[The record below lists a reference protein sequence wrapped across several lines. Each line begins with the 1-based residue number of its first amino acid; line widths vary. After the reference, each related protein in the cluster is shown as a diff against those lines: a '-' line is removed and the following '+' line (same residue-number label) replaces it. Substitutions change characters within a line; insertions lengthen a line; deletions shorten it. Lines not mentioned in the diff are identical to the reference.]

1 MTEIITTLE
10 NLKDV
15 QRLAESGANEL
26 LIALDGISS
35 TAASKYSLDE
45 LKEIAKAVKAAN
57 AELANATDATK
68 ADVAGKGAGKNTQVK
83 IAIRAN
89 LTLHEGMLPEAEK
102 ILAAISELDKE
113 YVEATAETDSTVDSA
128 DGKSTGIISSIFFAD
143 PSIYMLAKKID
154 QENGIEPG
162 SESGSESDQAGKT
175 SMTSKL
181 IYDPEMLMTSINDA
195 NWWLDRGIRGISISP
210 ILTLQETKEIAE
222 ATKKA
227 VVTVHGRTLM
237 SRSFR
242 KLLSSYKEVSE
253 EDPDFVNPPEAQIEA
268 ASQAIVAEETQAKAA
283 SASDAEAASTPAK
296 KDWQAVGNK
305 NLTLIEKS
313 RSAKMPVYEDE
324 TGTLIYSDDVLDS
337 FNFID
342 ELLKAS
348 PFALLV
354 EGSFADIEMQAEA
367 VKAYSRI
374 LAGEDAK
381 TIGAEYQ
388 EKFREEP
395 FDSGYYEQKTVK

>member
-57 AELANATDATK
+57 AELANATDAAK
-68 ADVAGKGAGKNTQVK
+68 ADVAGKGASKNTQVK

-128 DGKSTGIISSIFFAD
+128 DSKSTGIISSIFFAD

-154 QENGIEPG
+154 KENGIET
-162 SESGSESDQAGKT
+162 GSESDQAGKT

-253 EDPDFVNPPEAQIEA
+253 EDPDFVNPPEAQVEA
-268 ASQAIVAEETQAKAA
+268 VSQAIAAEETQAKAA
-283 SASDAEAASTPAK
+283 STSDTEAASTPAK

-342 ELLKAS
+342 EVLKAS

-381 TIGAEYQ
+381 TIGAEHQ

>member
-35 TAASKYSLDE
+35 TAASKYRLDE

-57 AELANATDATK
+57 AELANATDAAK
-68 ADVAGKGAGKNTQVK
+68 ADLAGKGAGKNTQVK

-128 DGKSTGIISSIFFAD
+128 DSKSTGIISSIFFAD

-154 QENGIEPG
+154 QENGIA
-162 SESGSESDQAGKT
+162 SGSESDQSGKT

-253 EDPDFVNPPEAQIEA
+253 EDPDFVNPPEAQVEA
-268 ASQAIVAEETQAKAA
+268 ASQAIAAEETQAKAEG
-283 SASDAEAASTPAK
+283 ASDAESASTPAK

>member
-57 AELANATDATK
+57 AELANATDAAK
-68 ADVAGKGAGKNTQVK
+68 ADVAGKGAGKGAGKNTQVK

-154 QENGIEPG
+154 QENGIEP
-162 SESGSESDQAGKT
+162 GSESDQAGKT

-253 EDPDFVNPPEAQIEA
+253 EDPDFVNPPEAQVEA

>member
-57 AELANATDATK
+57 AELANATDAAK
-68 ADVAGKGAGKNTQVK
+68 ADVAGKGASKNTQVK

-113 YVEATAETDSTVDSA
+113 YVEAIAETDSTVDSA
-128 DGKSTGIISSIFFAD
+128 DSKSTGIISSIFFAD

-154 QENGIEPG
+154 QENGIEP
-162 SESGSESDQAGKT
+162 GSESDQAGKT

-253 EDPDFVNPPEAQIEA
+253 EDPDFVNPPEAQVEA
-268 ASQAIVAEETQAKAA
+268 ASQAIAAEETQTKVA
-283 SASDAEAASTPAK
+283 STSVTEAASTPAK

-342 ELLKAS
+342 EVLKAS

>member
-35 TAASKYSLDE
+35 TAACKYSLDE

-57 AELANATDATK
+57 AELANATDAAK
-68 ADVAGKGAGKNTQVK
+68 ADVASKGASKNTQVK

-128 DGKSTGIISSIFFAD
+128 DSKSTGIISSIFFAD

-154 QENGIEPG
+154 KENGIEP
-162 SESGSESDQAGKT
+162 GSESDQAGKT

-253 EDPDFVNPPEAQIEA
+253 EDPDFVNPPEAQVEA
-268 ASQAIVAEETQAKAA
+268 ANQAIAAEETQTKAA
-283 SASDAEAASTPAK
+283 STSDTEAASTPAK

-342 ELLKAS
+342 EVLKAS

>member
-15 QRLAESGANEL
+15 QQLAESGANEL

-45 LKEIAKAVKAAN
+45 LKEIAKAVKVAN

-128 DGKSTGIISSIFFAD
+128 DSKSTGIISSIFFAD

-162 SESGSESDQAGKT
+162 SELDQAGKT

-222 ATKKA
+222 AIKKA

-253 EDPDFVNPPEAQIEA
+253 EDPDFVNPPEAQVEA
-268 ASQAIVAEETQAKAA
+268 ASQAIAAEKTQAKVA
-283 SASDAEAASTPAK
+283 STSDTEAASTPAK

-342 ELLKAS
+342 EVLKAS

>member
-57 AELANATDATK
+57 AELANATDAAK
-68 ADVAGKGAGKNTQVK
+68 ADVAGKGASKNTQVK

-143 PSIYMLAKKID
+143 PSIYMLTKKID

-162 SESGSESDQAGKT
+162 SESDQSGKT

-253 EDPDFVNPPEAQIEA
+253 EDPDFVNPPEAQVEA
-268 ASQAIVAEETQAKAA
+268 ASQAIAAEETQAKAA
-283 SASDAEAASTPAK
+283 SASDTEAASTPAK

>member
-15 QRLAESGANEL
+15 QRLVESGANEL

-35 TAASKYSLDE
+35 TAASKYSLDG

-68 ADVAGKGAGKNTQVK
+68 ADVAGKGASKNTQVK

-128 DGKSTGIISSIFFAD
+128 DSKSTGIISSIFFAD

-154 QENGIEPG
+154 QENGIEP
-162 SESGSESDQAGKT
+162 GSESDQAGKT

-195 NWWLDRGIRGISISP
+195 NWWLDRDIRGISISP

-253 EDPDFVNPPEAQIEA
+253 EDPDFVNPPEAQVEA
-268 ASQAIVAEETQAKAA
+268 ASQAIAAEETQAKAA

-342 ELLKAS
+342 EVLKAS

>member
-15 QRLAESGANEL
+15 QRLAKSGANEL

-57 AELANATDATK
+57 AELTNATDAAK

-128 DGKSTGIISSIFFAD
+128 DSKSTGIISSIFFAD

-154 QENGIEPG
+154 QENGIEP
-162 SESGSESDQAGKT
+162 GSESDQAGKT

-253 EDPDFVNPPEAQIEA
+253 ENPDFVNPPEAQVEA
-268 ASQAIVAEETQAKAA
+268 ASQAIAAEETQAKAA

-381 TIGAEYQ
+381 IIGAEYQ

>member
-68 ADVAGKGAGKNTQVK
+68 ADVAGKGASKNTQVK

-128 DGKSTGIISSIFFAD
+128 DSKSTGIISSIFFAD

-154 QENGIEPG
+154 QENGIA
-162 SESGSESDQAGKT
+162 SGSESDQAGKT

-253 EDPDFVNPPEAQIEA
+253 EDPDFVNPPEAQVEA

>member
-57 AELANATDATK
+57 AELANATDAAK

-162 SESGSESDQAGKT
+162 SESDQVGKT

-253 EDPDFVNPPEAQIEA
+253 EDPDFVNPPEAQVEA

>member
-68 ADVAGKGAGKNTQVK
+68 ADVAGKNTQVK

-128 DGKSTGIISSIFFAD
+128 DSKSTGIISSIFFAD

-154 QENGIEPG
+154 KENGIEP
-162 SESGSESDQAGKT
+162 GSESDQAGKT

-253 EDPDFVNPPEAQIEA
+253 EDPDFVNPPEAQVEA
-268 ASQAIVAEETQAKAA
+268 ASQAIAAEETQAKAA
-283 SASDAEAASTPAK
+283 STSDTEAASTPAK

-342 ELLKAS
+342 EVLKAS

>member
-57 AELANATDATK
+57 AELANATDAAK

-162 SESGSESDQAGKT
+162 SESDQSGKT

-210 ILTLQETKEIAE
+210 ILTLQETKGIAE

-253 EDPDFVNPPEAQIEA
+253 EDPDFVNPPEAQVEA

>member
-57 AELANATDATK
+57 AELANATDAAK
-68 ADVAGKGAGKNTQVK
+68 ADVAGKGASKNTQVK

-253 EDPDFVNPPEAQIEA
+253 EDPDFVNPPEAQVEA

>member
-15 QRLAESGANEL
+15 QQLAESGANEL

-35 TAASKYSLDE
+35 TAASKYSLDD

-57 AELANATDATK
+57 AELANATDAAK
-68 ADVAGKGAGKNTQVK
+68 ADVASKGASKNTQVK

-128 DGKSTGIISSIFFAD
+128 DSKSTGIISSIFFAD

-154 QENGIEPG
+154 KENGIEP
-162 SESGSESDQAGKT
+162 GSESDQAGKT

-253 EDPDFVNPPEAQIEA
+253 EDPDFVNPPEAQVEA
-268 ASQAIVAEETQAKAA
+268 ANQAIAAEETQTKAA
-283 SASDAEAASTPAK
+283 STSDTEAASTPAK

-342 ELLKAS
+342 EVLKAS

>member
-57 AELANATDATK
+57 AELANATDAAK

-89 LTLHEGMLPEAEK
+89 LTLHEGILPEAEK

-113 YVEATAETDSTVDSA
+113 YVEATAETDSTVDSS

-253 EDPDFVNPPEAQIEA
+253 EDPDFVNPPEAQVEA
-268 ASQAIVAEETQAKAA
+268 ASQAIAAEETQTKAA
-283 SASDAEAASTPAK
+283 STSDTEAASTPAK

>member
-57 AELANATDATK
+57 AELANTTDAAK

-128 DGKSTGIISSIFFAD
+128 DSKSTGIISSIFFAD

-154 QENGIEPG
+154 QENGIEP
-162 SESGSESDQAGKT
+162 GSESDQAGKT

-253 EDPDFVNPPEAQIEA
+253 EDPDFVNPPEAQVEA

-283 SASDAEAASTPAK
+283 SVSDAEAASTPAK

>member
-57 AELANATDATK
+57 AELANATDAAK
-68 ADVAGKGAGKNTQVK
+68 ADVASKGASKNTQVK

-128 DGKSTGIISSIFFAD
+128 DSKSTGIISSIFFAD

-154 QENGIEPG
+154 KENGIEP
-162 SESGSESDQAGKT
+162 GSESDQAGKT

-253 EDPDFVNPPEAQIEA
+253 EDPDFVNPPEAQVEA
-268 ASQAIVAEETQAKAA
+268 ANQAIAAEETQTKAA
-283 SASDAEAASTPAK
+283 STSDTEAASTPAK

-342 ELLKAS
+342 EVLKAS

>member
-68 ADVAGKGAGKNTQVK
+68 ADVAGKNTQVK

-128 DGKSTGIISSIFFAD
+128 DSKSTGIISSIFFAD

-154 QENGIEPG
+154 KENGIEP
-162 SESGSESDQAGKT
+162 GSESDQAGKT

-253 EDPDFVNPPEAQIEA
+253 EDPDFVNPPEAQVEA
-268 ASQAIVAEETQAKAA
+268 ASQAIAAEETQAKVA
-283 SASDAEAASTPAK
+283 STSDTEAASTPAK

-342 ELLKAS
+342 EVLKAS

>member
-57 AELANATDATK
+57 AELANATDDTK
-68 ADVAGKGAGKNTQVK
+68 ADVAGKGASKNTQVK

-128 DGKSTGIISSIFFAD
+128 DSKSTGIISSIFFAD

-154 QENGIEPG
+154 KENGIEP
-162 SESGSESDQAGKT
+162 GSESDQAGKT

-253 EDPDFVNPPEAQIEA
+253 EDPDFVNPPEAKVEA
-268 ASQAIVAEETQAKAA
+268 ANQAIAAEETQAKAA
-283 SASDAEAASTPAK
+283 STSDTEAASTPAK

-342 ELLKAS
+342 EVLKAS

>member
-57 AELANATDATK
+57 AELANATDDTK
-68 ADVAGKGAGKNTQVK
+68 ADVAGKGASKNTQVK

-128 DGKSTGIISSIFFAD
+128 DSKSTGIISSIFFAD

-154 QENGIEPG
+154 QKNGIEP
-162 SESGSESDQAGKT
+162 ESESDQAGKT

-253 EDPDFVNPPEAQIEA
+253 EDPDFVNPPEAQVEA
-268 ASQAIVAEETQAKAA
+268 ASQAIAAEETQAKAA
-283 SASDAEAASTPAK
+283 STSDTEAASTPAK

-342 ELLKAS
+342 EVLKAS

>member
-57 AELANATDATK
+57 AELANATDAAK
-68 ADVAGKGAGKNTQVK
+68 ADVAGKGASKNTQVK

-102 ILAAISELDKE
+102 ILAAISELDQE

-128 DGKSTGIISSIFFAD
+128 DSKSTGIISSIFFAD

-154 QENGIEPG
+154 QENGIEP
-162 SESGSESDQAGKT
+162 GSESDQAGKT

-253 EDPDFVNPPEAQIEA
+253 EDPDFVNPPEAQVEA
-268 ASQAIVAEETQAKAA
+268 ANQAIAAEETQAK
-283 SASDAEAASTPAK
+283 AASTPAK

>member
-57 AELANATDATK
+57 AELANATYATK
-68 ADVAGKGAGKNTQVK
+68 ADVAGKGAGKGAGKNTQVK

-162 SESGSESDQAGKT
+162 SESDQSGKT

-253 EDPDFVNPPEAQIEA
+253 EDPDFVNPPEAQVEA
-268 ASQAIVAEETQAKAA
+268 ASQAIAAEETQAKAA
-283 SASDAEAASTPAK
+283 STSDTEAASTPAK

>member
-57 AELANATDATK
+57 AELTNATDAAK
-68 ADVAGKGAGKNTQVK
+68 ADVAGKGASKNTQVK

-128 DGKSTGIISSIFFAD
+128 DSKSTGIISSIFFAD

-253 EDPDFVNPPEAQIEA
+253 EDPDFVNPPEAQVEA
-268 ASQAIVAEETQAKAA
+268 ASQAIAAEETQAKAEG
-283 SASDAEAASTPAK
+283 ASDIEAASTPAK

>member
-57 AELANATDATK
+57 AELANATDAIK
-68 ADVAGKGAGKNTQVK
+68 ADVAGKGASKNTQVK

-128 DGKSTGIISSIFFAD
+128 DSKSTGIISSIFFAD

-154 QENGIEPG
+154 QENGIEP
-162 SESGSESDQAGKT
+162 GSESDQAGKT

-253 EDPDFVNPPEAQIEA
+253 EDPDFVNPPEAQVEA

-283 SASDAEAASTPAK
+283 SASDAEVASTPAK

>member
-128 DGKSTGIISSIFFAD
+128 DSKSTGIISSIFFAD

-154 QENGIEPG
+154 QENEIEP
-162 SESGSESDQAGKT
+162 GSESDQAGKT

-253 EDPDFVNPPEAQIEA
+253 EDPDFVNPPEAQVEA
-268 ASQAIVAEETQAKAA
+268 ASQAIAAEETQAKVA
-283 SASDAEAASTPAK
+283 STSDTEAASTPAK

-342 ELLKAS
+342 EVLKAS

>member
-57 AELANATDATK
+57 AELANATDAAK
-68 ADVAGKGAGKNTQVK
+68 ADVAGKGAGKNTQLK

-128 DGKSTGIISSIFFAD
+128 DSKSTGIISSIFFAD

-162 SESGSESDQAGKT
+162 SESDQSGKT

-253 EDPDFVNPPEAQIEA
+253 EDPDFVNPPEAQVEA
-268 ASQAIVAEETQAKAA
+268 ASRAIAAEETQAKAA

>member
-15 QRLAESGANEL
+15 QQLAESGANEL

-57 AELANATDATK
+57 AELANATDASK
-68 ADVAGKGAGKNTQVK
+68 ADLAGKGASKNTQVK

-154 QENGIEPG
+154 QENGIEP
-162 SESGSESDQAGKT
+162 GSESDQAGKT

-253 EDPDFVNPPEAQIEA
+253 EDPDFVNPPEAQVEA
-268 ASQAIVAEETQAKAA
+268 ASQAIAAEETQAKAA

>member
-68 ADVAGKGAGKNTQVK
+68 ADVAGKNTQVK

-128 DGKSTGIISSIFFAD
+128 DSKSTGIISSIFFAD

-154 QENGIEPG
+154 KENGIEPG
-162 SESGSESDQAGKT
+162 SASDQAGKT

-253 EDPDFVNPPEAQIEA
+253 EDPDFVNPPEAQVEA
-268 ASQAIVAEETQAKAA
+268 ANQAIAAEETQTKAA
-283 SASDAEAASTPAK
+283 STSDTEAASTPAK

-342 ELLKAS
+342 EVLKAS

>member
-35 TAASKYSLDE
+35 TAASKYNLDE

-128 DGKSTGIISSIFFAD
+128 DSKSTGIISSIFFAD

-154 QENGIEPG
+154 QENGIA
-162 SESGSESDQAGKT
+162 SGSESDQAGKT

-253 EDPDFVNPPEAQIEA
+253 EDPDFVNPPETQVEA
-268 ASQAIVAEETQAKAA
+268 ASQAIAAEETQAKAA
-283 SASDAEAASTPAK
+283 STSDTEAASTPAK

-342 ELLKAS
+342 EVLKAS